1 MEEKGKK
8 LGLWNLVGMG
18 VGMTI
23 GTGIFVM
30 MGFGI
35 AQTGRSI
42 PLVMICSALIMLL
55 SNWAMVAMSTMF
67 VFKGGDYA
75 MKTLLF
81 NPLMTGVNAWFTVIN
96 SFGYTSLALAFT
108 SYLCILFP
116 GLTPYTKLVTL
127 IVIIITFVI
136 TMFGSRTLTLVENG
150 ITVLLMVALFL
161 FVVVGIFH
169 VDFGNYFDPAY
180 DGGLFRG
187 GFSGFVGAISTMAF
201 VCMGGTAPLAF
212 AAVTK
217 KPKRTVPLSIL
228 LVTITTAA
236 IYALM
241 AFVAGGVLP
250 YDQIAGANLSV
261 TAEAIFSKPLYLFFV
276 VGGGLCAIASSML
289 GTLGYIRYPMIQ
301 VAGEGWLPSIFKR
314 QDKRG
319 YPYVTYALYFIV
331 AVIPLAMDMDIDS
344 VVSLVMIPMMLIQG
358 YLNIAS
364 LTLPKKYPDQWKHR
378 SIRIPIALYTACGIL
393 GVVASLAIAY
403 ILFKNMAPNE
413 MSFAVVLVAV
423 LFALSFIRLKQ
434 GAVKPEHLEEQRKTI
449 ITEALA
455 ENNNY

>member
-1 MEEKGKK
+1 VEEKGKK

-30 MGFGI
+30 LGYGI
-35 AQTGRSI
+35 ASTGRSI
-42 PLVMICSALIMLL
+42 PLAMICSALFMFV
-55 SNWAMVAMSTMF
+55 SNWAMIAMSAMF

-75 MKTLLF
+75 IKTLLF

-96 SFGYTSLALAFT
+96 SFGLTSLALAFS
-108 SYLCILFP
+108 SYVCILFP
-116 GLTPYTKLVTL
+116 GLSPYTKLVAL
-127 IVIIITFVI
+127 AVIIISFVV
-136 TMFGSRTLTLVENG
+136 TMFGSRALTLIENV
-150 ITVLLMVALFL
+150 ITVMLMVALGL
-161 FVVVGIFH
+161 FVVVGIFK
-169 VDFGNYFDPAY
+169 VNPTTFFDPGY
-180 DGGLFRG
+180 DGGLFRN

-217 KPKRTVPLSIL
+217 NPKKTVPASML
-228 LVTITTAA
+228 LISLITAL

-241 AFVAGGVLP
+241 AYVAGGVLP

-261 TAEAIFSKPLYLFFV
+261 TAEAIFNRPLYLFFV
-276 VGGGLCAIASSML
+276 VGGGLFAIASSML

-301 VAGEGWLPSIFKR
+301 VANEGWLPKVFQK

-319 YPYVTYALYFIV
+319 YPFVTYGLYFI
-331 AVIPLAMDMDIDS
+331 ISLLPLFMDMDIDS

-364 LTLPKKYPDQWKHR
+364 LTLPKKYPQQWEQR
-378 SIRIPIALYTACGIL
+378 SIRIPYALYSVCGVL
-393 GVVASLAIAY
+393 GAGASLVVAYTLLKSMSG
-403 ILFKNMAPNE
+403 KE
-413 MSFAVVLVAV
+413 MIFAVVLLVALFV
-423 LFALSFIRLKQ
+423 LSAIRLKQ
-434 GAVKPEHLEEQRKTI
+434 GAVKETDLAKQR
-449 ITEALA
+449 EALVA
-455 ENNNY
+455 EALLEDAE